1 MQHAERRNGMKLRI
15 GRSVVLM
22 LFTLLVTVGY
32 GMLAFHTAAYADEPP
47 APTATPEPLQTIV
60 IEAEPTPEPEQV
72 PRPQPVIYDYGIGKA
87 HLETVARAMYGLDT
101 AQEKL
106 GFAFLIVNRLY
117 CDELRADGK
126 RLFAQDITDVVQ
138 QPGEFDFY
146 DPDASVT
153 EENLELAELGLNIQM
168 TSILTKQYTGY
179 VFPPSLIYM
188 GWENG
193 EVAFYAE
200 RGGEA
205 WRVGE

>member
-1 MQHAERRNGMKLRI
+1 MQYAGRRNGMKRRI
-15 GRSVVLM
+15 GQPIALI
-22 LFTLLVTVGY
+22 LFTLLVTVEY

-47 APTATPEPLQTIV
+47 TPTTTPEPLQTIV
-60 IEAEPTPEPEQV
+60 IEVEPTPEQEHF

-87 HLETVARAMYGLDT
+87 YLETVARAMYGLDT

-106 GFAFLIVNRLY
+106 GFAFLVVNRVY

-138 QPGEFDFY
+138 QLREFGFY
-146 DPDASVT
+146 DPDAPVT
-153 EENLELAELGLNIQM
+153 EENLELAELGLNIQL
-168 TSILTKQYTGY
+168 TTILTKQYMGY

-193 EVAFYAE
+193 EVVFYAE
-200 RGGEA
+200 RGREG
-205 WRVGE
+205 WRIE